1 LVEPDASKYFYI
13 AQGMLTID
21 NVDDA
26 AEMKGCDEAFDIL
39 NFTQQNKDDAF
50 KATLAICHW
59 GNSKWKQRPREEQ
72 AETDGTEECEKV
84 AHLLGVESADLI
96 KGLLKPRIKVG
107 NEYVNKGQNM
117 GQVVNSIGALSKSI
131 YSRLF
136 QWLVDMVNLTLDVKT
151 KRQFFIGV
159 LDIAGFEIFE
169 YNGFEQL
176 CINYT
181 NERLQQFFNH
191 HMFVL
196 EQEEYQKEGIVWEM
210 MNFGMD
216 LQACIDLI
224 EKPMGLLSMLE
235 EECIVPKATDK
246 TYQEKLYNQHLGK
259 HPNFGKPKPSK
270 GKAEAHFDLHHYAGT
285 VGYSVTGWLEKN
297 KDPINTTVATLFKSS
312 KTNAVLA
319 SLYQDMGEEGK
330 FLYIR

>member
-1 LVEPDASKYFYI
+1 
-13 AQGMLTID
+13 
-21 NVDDA
+21 
-26 AEMKGCDEAFDIL
+26 
-39 NFTQQNKDDAF
+39 
-50 KATLAICHW
+50 
-59 GNSKWKQRPREEQ
+59 
-72 AETDGTEECEKV
+72 
-84 AHLLGVESADLI
+84 LI

-117 GQVVNSIGALSKSI
+117 QQVINSIGALCKSV

-136 QWLVDMVNLTLDVKT
+136 QWLVDKVNETLDVKT

-159 LDIAGFEIFE
+159 LDIAGFEIFD

-235 EECIVPKATDK
+235 EECIVPKATDM
-246 TYQEKLYNQHLGK
+246 TYKEKLYAQHLGK
-259 HPNFGKPKPSK
+259 HNSFGKPKPSK

-297 KDPINTTVATLFKSS
+297 KDPINTTVATLFKKST
-312 KTNAVLA
+312 TNAVLA
-319 SLYQDMGEEGK
+319 SLYQDMGEDGK
-330 FLYIR
+330 NI